1 MLVALLKKQ
10 IMTLKLQLN
19 NHNHDKYIDTQEF
32 NKLAAVF
39 NARIAQ
45 ANLITKRDFDD
56 KLWNL
61 HRKITTNKA
70 KHLLA
75 ENELK
80 KLKTFDLGYFIGKS
94 HFEDGTQ
101 NYLVFQSIV
110 RYFKITNKKYISPWK
125 SKVLSDETITPYATF
140 DKSYSFD

>member
-1 MLVALLKKQ
+1 MLVIQLTKQ
-10 IMTLKLQLN
+10 TIILKLKIENKLN
-19 NHNHDKYIDTQEF
+19 NHNCDKYIDTQEF

-94 HFEDGTQ
+94 HFEEDRTQ
-101 NYLVFQSIV
+101 NDLVFHPMTKYFILNGNTLYILSWQS
-110 RYFKITNKKYISPWK
+110 
-125 SKVLSDETITPYATF
+125 
-140 DKSYSFD
+140 